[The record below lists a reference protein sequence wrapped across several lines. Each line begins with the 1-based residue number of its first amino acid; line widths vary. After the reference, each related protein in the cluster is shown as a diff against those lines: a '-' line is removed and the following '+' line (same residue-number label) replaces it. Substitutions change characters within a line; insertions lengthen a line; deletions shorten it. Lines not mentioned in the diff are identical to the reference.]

1 MPREPTDLIL
11 KALGALGGVGVIV
24 ICFFRWGGAILSD
37 RFRESAR
44 AKTEKDLEVNRQRL
58 GVSRI
63 RADRYAASQF
73 EIYHQ
78 LWTSLQELREKGQN
92 LWENVDAKN
101 ITSFAEQLSQIKIA
115 IRDGAIFFDDD
126 DYLELQSLVHAFG
139 AFGAGKNLIAH
150 LESPLLLDEHDLSA
164 WRRRVYQNRQLK
176 DEYEALLEKIRISFR
191 RQLSSLEERS

>member
-1 MPREPTDLIL
+1 MESNPSGSLRRFTVRNLPPALDEPSGTTR
-11 KALGALGGVGVIV
+11 KGAESLGN
-24 ICFFRWGGAILSD
+24 W
-37 RFRESAR
+37 
-44 AKTEKDLEVNRQRL
+44 
-58 GVSRI
+58 
-63 RADRYAASQF
+63 
-73 EIYHQ
+73 
-78 LWTSLQELREKGQN
+78 
-92 LWENVDAKN
+92 DAKN

-176 DEYEALLEKIRISFR
+176 DEYEALLEKIRISLEGNCRAWRSGR
-191 RQLSSLEERS
+191 RLQEKG